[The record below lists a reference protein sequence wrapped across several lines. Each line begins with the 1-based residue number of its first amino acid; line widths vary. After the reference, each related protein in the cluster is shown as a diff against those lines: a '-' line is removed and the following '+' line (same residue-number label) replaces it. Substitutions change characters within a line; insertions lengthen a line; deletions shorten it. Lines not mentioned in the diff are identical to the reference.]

1 MNSNLLFQYLK
12 VLDKKERRDFL
23 LFVQSPFHNTRVEVK
38 HLYEYIESLL
48 DTPSVSLEKNTV
60 FEHIFPEKKEYNDVL
75 MRQTMSALTE
85 LVRQYL
91 TWKVLKNDVATADLF
106 LIKSLQE
113 RQAER
118 LLEKEMADAFAA
130 LERQPHRHTDYHRQ
144 RFDLFMEESKVLNRR
159 QRGGDL
165 RLQELHDELTQFY
178 VSELLR
184 QAAVMRS
191 HQSMTKRIYTQP
203 FLPDVLNK
211 MASEKTDSVAV
222 SAYYYAYRALGEGAE
237 VTDFQKLK
245 DIIVVHWQSFPSS
258 ELRDLYLLA
267 INFCI
272 RQLNRGIESFNREAL
287 DLYKNGLTNG
297 ALLENGNITPYSYNN
312 ALRLAIKTADWAWA
326 EDFLTTFKN
335 KLPAREREA
344 TFKYNQALFF
354 FRKKDYSQAMTLLQE
369 VNTKEVLY
377 NLDARQMLMRI
388 YYDLGEWTAL
398 DSLLESFKIYL
409 HRQNSI
415 GYHRESYLNLIK
427 FTKKLLKINLSNP
440 QQRDILRGQI
450 EATTLVTEKDWLLE
464 KVVGMKNEKSNTN
477 G

>member
-1 MNSNLLFQYLK
+1 MNSSLLFQYLK
-12 VLDKKERRDFL
+12 VLDKKERRALL
-23 LFVQSPFHNTRVEVK
+23 LFVQSPFHNTRMEVTK
-38 HLYEYIESLL
+38 LYEYLESQL
-48 DTPSVSLEKNTV
+48 DTPSVNLEKSAV
-60 FEHIFPEKKEYNDVL
+60 FGHIFSEKKVFNDVL
-75 MRQTMSALTE
+75 LRQTMSALTQ
-85 LVRQYL
+85 LIRQFL
-91 TWKVLKNDVATADLF
+91 TWQILQNDATTTDLL

-118 LLEKEMADAFAA
+118 LLEKEIADAFAA
-130 LERQPHRHTDYHRQ
+130 LDQQPYRQTDYHRQ

-159 QRGGDL
+159 QRGGEL

-178 VSELLR
+178 MAETLR

-191 HQSMTKRIYTQP
+191 HQSMTQRAYRQT
-203 FLPDVLNK
+203 FLADVLRTL
-211 MASEKTDSVAV
+211 ATDKIDSPAV
-222 SAYYYAYRALGEGAE
+222 SAYYYAYRALGDDAK

-245 DIIVVHWQSFPSS
+245 DIIVSDWQLFPSP

-272 RQLNRGIESFNREAL
+272 RQLNRGVESFNREAL
-287 DLYKNGLTNG
+287 DLYKNGLNNG
-297 ALLENGNITPYSYNN
+297 ALLENGSITPYSYNN
-312 ALRLAIKTADWAWA
+312 VLRLAIKTDDWVWA

-335 KLPAREREA
+335 KLPSREREA

-354 FRKKDYSQAMTLLQE
+354 FRKKDALRAMSLLQE
-369 VNTKEVLY
+369 VNPKEVLY

-415 GYHRESYLNLIK
+415 GYHRESYSNLIK
-427 FTKKLLKINLSNP
+427 FTTKLLKTDLSNAH
-440 QQRDILRGQI
+440 QREILRGQI
-450 EATTLVTEKDWLLE
+450 EATTLVTEKGWLLE
-464 KVVGMKNEKSNTN
+464 KLN
-477 G
+477 GHE